1 MTYNTAVLQ
10 KGIDAMLHNAYSGMI
25 KQEYLAQIESIIT
38 RVASTSASEKYGWLG
53 DLPGVREWVGDK
65 SLSGLADYDY
75 EIKNKDWYDGFSI
88 DRNEIKDEKIAAIG
102 PRVETLAQSLAS
114 FPWELVTDL
123 LINGTT
129 GLAYDGAAFF
139 SNRSVNDNLAA
150 GTGVTLATIKADIQT
165 NRAAMMKFKSDTGRV
180 MGLMADTVVVP
191 PELEGTM
198 LEAVESAVLTTSA
211 GDTNYNPT
219 ARWIKNVIVS
229 PKLTDANDWYLL
241 AAGMPVKPFI
251 YQDREGVS
259 SVLDDTQ
266 VKRSRK
272 LDYSAELRGNAGY
285 GFYQMAIKVVNA

>member
-10 KGIDAMLHNAYSGMI
+10 KGIDAMLHNAYTGMI

-165 NRAAMMKFKSDTGRV
+165 NRAAMMKFQSDTGRV

-211 GDTNYNPT
+211 GETNYNPT

-259 SVLDDTQ
+259 SVLDDTN
-266 VKRSRK
+266 VKRNRK